1 MENTLLQNEKKERI
15 VRKKQFNGKG
25 IHWFV
30 RINMNLR
37 TIIEETN
44 WQIIISTHEE
54 SFYEIMKVKLNPQNY
69 NSKFLVFKEEGKVE
83 EDIDF

>member
-1 MENTLLQNEKKERI
+1 MLSFI
-15 VRKKQFNGKG
+15 DV
-25 IHWFV
+25 
-30 RINMNLR
+30 LR